1 MDGDAAAGAGPVSER
16 AFVGR
21 DAELAAVAACVDA
34 AVAGQAQ
41 VVWIEGPAGSGKTA
55 LLREVLARLPAACQV
70 LQAEA
75 DELAGEVP
83 LDVLG
88 RFAPISA
95 GSAFAAGMELLALL
109 GAAQDA
115 GPVVA
120 VVEDLHWADAASCQA
135 LLTVARRLDRDKVVV
150 LISSRPGPRADGW
163 ERFCRDPDRCLRV
176 VLGALSVDE
185 VSELARRTGKALSP
199 RHAERLRR
207 HTGGHA
213 LYVRTLLSELSYEQ
227 LTVPDGELPAP
238 RSLASATVA
247 QLGTLP
253 PDARL
258 LAAALSVVNQRS
270 ALGEVGRIAGL
281 RQPTAALESLLTA
294 GLVTWQPGEIHT
306 PVQFAHPLYRAAVY
320 DDLSPTRRQALHHAA
335 AQVLDAGAALAH
347 RVAAA
352 DQVDDRLAD
361 DVEAAALRELEQG
374 AVALAATHLL
384 WAWPLSSAPGQQ
396 ERRLLM
402 AMRLLLADGQTARAA
417 GLRERAM
424 ACRPTPL
431 RNLVL
436 GTLAV
441 DQGDAMAAERWLL
454 AVTAPDG
461 EATDAEGHAGS
472 PADIEPA
479 ALCAL
484 GSLYVHQGR
493 AVDAVSLAAR
503 AISLDP
509 ADQAQEQAAWTVLA
523 LGEGMLRGAPAGLG
537 RLAERLPGA
546 AEWVSGADTTL
557 LITRGILGFYA
568 CRTVAAAAD
577 LRAAVRVAPR
587 NLAPAQLSR
596 AHLQLAQLLLTSGE
610 WDDALVHARLALS
623 LISDEQLMWIEA
635 QAHAALAT
643 VAACRGQWATAA
655 SEVRTAHAAA
665 AVLGTSE
672 AVFTAR
678 IAQAA
683 LARAR
688 DEPGGVIDSLQ
699 PLTGAGDVRAIPMLS
714 SLGWWPPL
722 IVATIDTG
730 AVDAAARH
738 VDQLAEA
745 ASGRLLDFGARVL
758 GLRARI
764 AQARGDLDQATRLFQ
779 QALDAFGPD
788 DPMLDRALLQHA
800 FGSLLRARGHR
811 SAALDQLRPAHQ
823 QLAAAGA
830 EPFRQRVAEDLARSG
845 LRPAGRTARGSL
857 ALTER
862 EQDVATLVAK
872 SLTNREVAGELYVSE
887 KAVEYHLR
895 NVFGKLGISSR
906 RELRNRRF

>member
-1 MDGDAAAGAGPVSER
+1 MSER
-16 AFVGR
+16 GFVGR
-21 DAELAAVAACVDA
+21 DAELAAVAARVDA

-41 VVWIEGPAGSGKTA
+41 VAWIEGAPGSGKTA
-55 LLREVLARLPAACQV
+55 LLREVLARLPTACQV
-70 LQAEA
+70 LRAEA
-75 DELAGEVP
+75 DELAGDVP
-83 LDVLG
+83 LGVLTG
-88 RFAPISA
+88 LAPI
-95 GSAFAAGMELLALL
+95 GSGNAFEAGMELLALL
-109 GAAQDA
+109 GAAQDT
-115 GPVVA
+115 GPVAA

-135 LLTVARRLDRDKVVV
+135 LLTAARRLDRDKVVF
-150 LISSRPGPRADGW
+150 LISSQPGPRDDGW
-163 ERFCRDPDRCLRV
+163 ERFCLDPDRCLRV
-176 VLGALSVDE
+176 VLGGLSVAE
-185 VSELARRTGKALSP
+185 VSELARRTGKDLSP
-199 RHAERLRR
+199 RYAGRLHR

-213 LYVRTLLSELSYEQ
+213 LYVRTLLSELTQEQ

-247 QLGTLP
+247 QLAALP
-253 PDARL
+253 PDARM
-258 LAAALSVVNQRS
+258 LAAALSVVNRRS
-270 ALGEVGRIAGL
+270 ALAEVGRIAGL
-281 RQPTAALESLLTA
+281 RQPTPALESLLTA
-294 GLVTWQPGEIHT
+294 GFVTWEPGEMHT
-306 PVQFAHPLYRAAVY
+306 PVRFTHPLYRAAVY
-320 DDLSPTRRQALHHAA
+320 DDLSPTRRQALHYAA

-361 DVEAAALRELEQG
+361 DVEAAALRELERG
-374 AVALAATHLL
+374 AVALAATYLL
-384 WAWPLSSAPGQQ
+384 WAWPLSSAPDQQ
-396 ERRLLM
+396 ERRLLT

-417 GLRERAM
+417 GLRERAV
-424 ACRPTPL
+424 ACQPTPL

-436 GTLAV
+436 GTLAI
-441 DQGDAMAAERWLL
+441 DQGDATAAERWLL
-454 AVTAPDG
+454 AITAPDG
-461 EATDAEGHAGS
+461 ELAGPEDDTGS
-472 PADIEPA
+472 PADIVPA

-493 AVDAVSLAAR
+493 AVEAASLAAR

-509 ADQAQEQAAWTVLA
+509 DQSQERAAWTVLA
-523 LGEGMLRGAPAGLG
+523 LGEGMLHGAPAGLA
-537 RLAERLPGA
+537 RLAGRLPGA
-546 AEWVSGADTTL
+546 AESVSGADTTL
-557 LITRGILGFYA
+557 LITRGTLGFYA
-568 CRTVAAAAD
+568 GRTMAAAAD

-587 NLAPAQLSR
+587 NSASAQLAR
-596 AHLQLAQLLLTSGE
+596 AHLQLAQLLLNSGD

-623 LISDEQLMWIEA
+623 LTSDEQLMWMEA

-655 SEVRTAHAAA
+655 REVSAAHTAAA
-665 AVLGTSE
+665 ELGTSE

-688 DEPGGVIDSLQ
+688 DEPGGVVDSLQ
-699 PLTGAGDVRAIPMLS
+699 PLTGNGDVRAIPMLS
-714 SLGWWPPL
+714 SLGWWPTL

-730 AVDAAARH
+730 AVDAAARQA
-738 VDQLAEA
+738 DQLAEA
-745 ASGRLLDFGARVL
+745 AGDRLLDFRARIL

-764 AQARGDLDQATRLFQ
+764 AQARGDLDQAACLFQ
-779 QALDAFGPD
+779 QALDAFGTD
-788 DPMLDRALLQHA
+788 DPLLDRALLQHA
-800 FGSLLRARGHR
+800 FGSLLRARVNR

-823 QLAAAGA
+823 QLAAVGA

-872 SLTNREVAGELYVSE
+872 GLTNREVAGELYVSE

>member
-1 MDGDAAAGAGPVSER
+1 MSER

-21 DAELAAVAACVDA
+21 DAERAAVEACVDA

-41 VVWIEGPAGSGKTA
+41 VVWIEGAAGSGKTA
-55 LLREVLARLPAACQV
+55 LLREVLARLPTACQV
-70 LQAEA
+70 LWAEA
-75 DELAGEVP
+75 DELAGDVP
-83 LDVLG
+83 LGVLTG
-88 RFAPISA
+88 LAPISA
-95 GSAFAAGMELLALL
+95 RDAFAAGMELLARL

-115 GPVVA
+115 GPVAA

-135 LLTVARRLDRDKVVV
+135 LLTAARRLDQDKVVV

-163 ERFCRDPDRCLRV
+163 ERFCRDPGRCRRV
-176 VLGALSVDE
+176 VLGGLSVAE
-185 VSELARRTGKALSP
+185 VSELARRMGKALSP
-199 RHAERLRR
+199 RHAGRLHR

-213 LYVRTLLSELSYEQ
+213 LYVRTLLSELTHEQ

-238 RSLASATVA
+238 GSLASATVA
-247 QLGTLP
+247 QLAALP
-253 PDARL
+253 PDARM

-281 RQPTAALESLLTA
+281 RQPTPALESLLTA
-294 GLVTWQPGEIHT
+294 GFVTWEPGEMHT
-306 PVQFAHPLYRAAVY
+306 PVQFTHPLYRAAVY

-335 AQVLDAGAALAH
+335 AEVLDAGAALAH

-361 DVEAAALRELEQG
+361 DVEAAALRELERG
-374 AVALAATHLL
+374 AVALAATYLL
-384 WAWPLSSAPGQQ
+384 WASPLSSAPDQQ
-396 ERRLLM
+396 QRRLLT

-424 ACRPTPL
+424 ACQPTPL

-441 DQGDAMAAERWLL
+441 DQGDATAAERWLL
-454 AVTAPDG
+454 AITAPGG
-461 EATDAEGHAGS
+461 EAAGREDHPGS
-472 PADIEPA
+472 PADIAPA

-493 AVDAVSLAAR
+493 AAEAVTLAAR

-509 ADQAQEQAAWTVLA
+509 ADQSQERAAWAVLA
-523 LGEGMLRGAPAGLG
+523 LGEGMLRGAPAGLA

-546 AEWVSGADTTL
+546 AESVPGADTTL
-557 LITRGILGFYA
+557 LIARGTLGFYA
-568 CRTVAAAAD
+568 GRTMAAAAD

-587 NLAPAQLSR
+587 NSASAQLAR
-596 AHLQLAQLLLTSGE
+596 AHLLAQLLLSSGE
-610 WDDALVHARLALS
+610 RDDALVHARLALS
-623 LISDEQLMWIEA
+623 LTSDEQLMWIEA

-655 SEVRTAHAAA
+655 REVSAAHTAAA
-665 AVLGTSE
+665 GLGTVE

-699 PLTGAGDVRAIPMLS
+699 PLTADGDVRAIPMLS
-714 SLGWWPPL
+714 SLGWWPTL

-730 AVDAAARH
+730 AVDAAARQA
-738 VDQLAEA
+738 DQLAEA
-745 ASGRLLDFGARVL
+745 AGDRLLDFRARIL

-764 AQARGDLDQATRLFQ
+764 AQASGDLDQAVCLFQ
-779 QALDAFGPD
+779 QALGAFGPD

-800 FGSLLRARGHR
+800 FGSLLRARGRR
-811 SAALDQLRPAHQ
+811 SAARDQLRPAHQ
-823 QLAAAGA
+823 QLAAVGA

-845 LRPAGRTARGSL
+845 LRPASRTARGSL

-872 SLTNREVAGELYVSE
+872 GLTNREVAGELYLSE